1 MHYGTDNMENTPIL
15 KIENVTKSYRMGRTA
30 TLQVLKG
37 IDLQVDEGEIIAVVG
52 PSGVG
57 KSTLLHIIGILD
69 RPTEGRVEIDGKD
82 VFKYD
87 DAKLAQLRN
96 RTAGFIF
103 QAHHLMP
110 EFSALENVMMPG
122 LISGKSRADLR
133 EPALNL
139 LREVGLE
146 QRAEHRPNE
155 MSGGEQQRV
164 AVARALINQ
173 PRLLLA
179 DEPSGNL
186 DMKTAELLHTVLWD
200 VSRKHKQT
208 LIIVT
213 HNTDLARRADRIIEL
228 YDGGIKRI
236 LRNKNSSVAQ

>member
-1 MHYGTDNMENTPIL
+1 MENTPIL
-15 KIENVTKSYRMGRTA
+15 QVKGVKKSYRMGRVDK
-30 TLQVLKG
+30 LHVLKG
-37 IDLQVDEGEIIAVVG
+37 IDMDVHEGEIIAVIG

-69 RPTEGRVEIDGKD
+69 RPSEGTVEIDGQNA
-82 VFKYD
+82 FAYD

-96 RTAGFIF
+96 KTAGFVF
-103 QAHHLMP
+103 QAHHLLP

-122 LISGKSRADLR
+122 LIAGKSKTELK
-133 EPALNL
+133 ETALHL
-139 LREVGLE
+139 LDEVGLA
-146 QRAEHRPNE
+146 QRVNHRPKE

-164 AVARALINQ
+164 AVARALINR

-186 DMKTAELLHTVLWD
+186 DMKTAESLHAVLW
-200 VSRKHKQT
+200 SITREHHQT
-208 LIIVT
+208 LVIVT
-213 HNTDLARRADRIIEL
+213 HNNELARRADRIIEL
-228 YDGGIKRI
+228 YDGQIKRT